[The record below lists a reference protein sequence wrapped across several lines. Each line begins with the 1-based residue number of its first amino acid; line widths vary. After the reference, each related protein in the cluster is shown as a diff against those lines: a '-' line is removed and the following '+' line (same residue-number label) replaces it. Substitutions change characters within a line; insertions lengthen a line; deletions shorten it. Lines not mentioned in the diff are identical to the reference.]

1 MRWRAGRAAA
11 VVAVVVALCAA
22 AGVRAADAAGS
33 APRAGAASHKPLWEL
48 GLGIAALHAPDYRG
62 SDETSAWLLPLPYV
76 VYRGRVLRADRD
88 GARALLFDSE
98 RVEFDISL
106 HGTVPVRSGNA
117 ARSGMPELPATVEL
131 GPAARVALWRSA
143 DARTRLE
150 LRVPARS
157 VISVERSPRV
167 VGATFTPH
175 LQWLRSGVAG
185 GWNVGLQAG
194 PVFGNRRYH
203 AHYYGVDAVHATA
216 QRPSYAAPGG
226 YGGWHAMATASRR
239 YERMWVGAFV
249 RHDSLRGAAFAAS
262 PLVRSDRAWMAGLG
276 VAWVIGTSAETV
288 PERD

>member
-1 MRWRAGRAAA
+1 MVLLPRQAAA
-11 VVAVVVALCAA
+11 ALTLAVATAVHA
-22 AGVRAADAAGS
+22 AGDADTP
-33 APRAGAASHKPLWEL
+33 APRRPLWEL
-48 GLGIAALHAPDYRG
+48 GLGVAGLHAPDYRG
-62 SDETSAWLLPLPYV
+62 SDQTSAWLLPLPYV

-98 RVEFDISL
+98 TVEIDISL
-106 HGTVPVRSGNA
+106 HGAVPVRSGNV

-131 GPAARVALWRSA
+131 GPAARVALWSSA

-157 VISVERSPRV
+157 VVSVERSPRV

-175 LQWLRSGVAG
+175 LQWLRGGVVG
-185 GWNVGLQAG
+185 GWNLGLQAG

-203 AHYYGVDAVHATA
+203 AHYYGVDAAHATA
-216 QRPSYAAPGG
+216 ERPAYAAPGG
-226 YGGWHAMATASRR
+226 YGGWHAMASASRR
-239 YERMWVGAFV
+239 YERLWVGAFV
-249 RHDSLRGAAFAAS
+249 RHDTLRGAAFAAS

-288 PERD
+288 PARD

>member
-33 APRAGAASHKPLWEL
+33 APRADAASHKPLWEL

-98 RVEFDISL
+98 RFELDISL

-117 ARSGMPELPATVEL
+117 ARSGMPELPATAEL
-131 GPAARVALWRSA
+131 GPAARVTLWRSA

-157 VISVERSPRV
+157 VISVERSPRII
-167 VGATFTPH
+167 GATFTPH

-203 AHYYGVDAVHATA
+203 GHYYGVDAIHATA
-216 QRPSYAAPGG
+216 QRPAYAAPGG